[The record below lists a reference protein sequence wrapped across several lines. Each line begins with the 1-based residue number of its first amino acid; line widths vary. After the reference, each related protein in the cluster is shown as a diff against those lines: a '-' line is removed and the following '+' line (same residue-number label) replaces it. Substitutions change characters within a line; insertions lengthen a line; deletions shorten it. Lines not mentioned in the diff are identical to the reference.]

1 MTATIFVSSTPFD
14 LALHRKKIT
23 ESCGAPGTAR
33 PDVAVVATLP
43 ETSIENRLHLVRS
56 AKAFIGIFGMVF
68 GDIDPVSKKSLVQLE
83 LEEALAHHIPMLI
96 YIMDEDEHW
105 VLPKHVD
112 TGASAHQLSEL
123 KGLLSQVQDVRFF
136 DSADN
141 LVAKVHNDLFRVLGP
156 VGAIPVSKPEPKV
169 EVKADIKQ
177 AVRPEVKPVEKSVEK
192 QASSEPK
199 KVDVAS
205 SVAPMASP
213 TKAPGKAIVTPA
225 TAISAPEVAIPKA
238 KEPVAAE
245 PVSAAPPATSAA
257 PVSSHASSLASK
269 RYALTQPRFEFFKDK
284 VKHLFGPY
292 MSDAVLKDVLE
303 YVLAGNTMSASS
315 TLSRGTS
322 LSLEDAIEEIRKT
335 ELIILDTVQRHA
347 AQNND
352 VK

>member
-23 ESCGAPGTAR
+23 ESCGQPGSAR

-43 ETSIENRLHLVRS
+43 ETSIENRLHLVRA
-56 AKAFIGIFGMVF
+56 AKAYIGIFGMVF
-68 GDIDPVSKKSLVQLE
+68 GDVDPISKKSLVQLE
-83 LEEALAHHIPMLI
+83 LEEALSHHIPMLI

-136 DSADN
+136 DSADD
-141 LVAKVHNDLFRVLGP
+141 LVAKVHNDLFRVLGA
-156 VGAIPVSKPEPKV
+156 VGAISAPVIKTETKIEPKPETKPETKQVAKLDAKTEAKPATKSDSEPK
-169 EVKADIKQ
+169 A
-177 AVRPEVKPVEKSVEK
+177 P
-192 QASSEPK
+192 EPK
-199 KVDVAS
+199 KVPLQS
-205 SVAPMASP
+205 S
-213 TKAPGKAIVTPA
+213 
-225 TAISAPEVAIPKA
+225 
-238 KEPVAAE
+238 EPVAAAVATAVPE
-245 PVSAAPPATSAA
+245 GAPKASVPAPTPSVTPVSAPIAPAV
-257 PVSSHASSLASK
+257 PVSSLASK
-269 RYALTQPRFEFFKDK
+269 RYALTQPRFEFFKEK

-292 MSDAVLKDVLE
+292 MSDQVLKDVLE

-347 AQNND
+347 AQSNEP
-352 VK
+352 K